1 MIPSIRARWAD
12 VEADG
17 GPITVDDL
25 LALPEDRW
33 RYELIDGKL
42 VLRPQA
48 DLRYAMIVS
57 GLAEALRLWAASA
70 VTGGTGGTTVA
81 ETGFVVSVP
90 GALDTVYV
98 PALAYTRGGRA
109 QAGDDTAGTG
119 SVRLVPDLVVEIASP
134 AQQREQ
140 LAARASRW
148 LNAGVQLVWVIWP
161 VRRQVDVWRLA
172 GDGGDGGNGGD
183 GGPEENEEDGAEAST
198 PTATPYAV
206 HQTLQEFAELPGF
219 SYPVAHLFY

>member
-1 MIPSIRARWAD
+1 MIPSVRARWAD
-12 VEADG
+12 VAVDG

-33 RYELIDGKL
+33 RYELIGGQL

-70 VTGGTGGTTVA
+70 DTRGTGGTTLA
-81 ETGFVVSVP
+81 ETGFVVSAP

-98 PALAYTRGGRA
+98 AALAYVRGRRA
-109 QAGDDTAGTG
+109 EAGGDAAGTG

-134 AQQREQ
+134 TQQREE

-148 LNAGVQLVWVIWP
+148 LSAGVRLVWVIWP
-161 VRRQVDVWRLA
+161 ARRQVDVWRLA
-172 GDGGDGGNGGD
+172 GDGELAGDGG
-183 GGPEENEEDGAEAST
+183 DGAKAGT
-198 PTATPYAV
+198 PIATPYAV
-206 HQTLQEFAELPGF
+206 HQTLQELVELPGF